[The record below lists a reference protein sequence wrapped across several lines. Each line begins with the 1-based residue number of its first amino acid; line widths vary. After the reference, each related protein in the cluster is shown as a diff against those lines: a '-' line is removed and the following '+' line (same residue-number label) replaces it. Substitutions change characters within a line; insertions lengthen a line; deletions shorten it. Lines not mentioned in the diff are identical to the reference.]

1 MFTLAQTSHLHL
13 RRSPLLL
20 AGNSL
25 SAATLAMSA
34 FAFACALAPAAMTFG
49 QQPAAA
55 AAQANPDDKLLY
67 IGAIAADNVY
77 VRSGQGDSYYPFFK
91 LNRGDLVKVIEEKF
105 GYVRVTAVGPAFR
118 DAYGYIKHPRNDNS
132 KLRLS
137 PDNKTA
143 TTLGRVDIL
152 APNLDLA
159 AQPKDSWKTLVRLPA
174 DQAVKVIELKEMG
187 DDVIY
192 KVSLPP
198 SASGWISAQFV
209 PRASAEDAETFKQIL
224 AGKIEAPQPTPA
236 PTPSETLGAQ
246 DAAVKPATN
255 ATAQAPG
262 TDPNAQQ
269 QPPAIPE
276 TVEQDSLAAST
287 PPDDATTTQ
296 PEQPREPTFEDLEQR
311 FDQLR
316 KEPIETAEVMPL
328 RELYVELAE
337 RHPNDRRISRA
348 CEARAAQLAIWSE
361 LQAKR
366 QEVMAARD
374 KMRATADETDAARAT
389 LERSAEY
396 TAVGRIASST
406 IYDGASLPKLFR
418 IQDPATGRTIAYL
431 KPDADYT
438 LANRIDVIVGIVG
451 DKVYDESLRLNIIT
465 PRRIETLSPEKSATP
480 AGAGGTKDV
489 EDK

>member
-1 MFTLAQTSHLHL
+1 MFTLAQTSHH
-13 RRSPLLL
+13 RRCSFLFL

-25 SAATLAMSA
+25 SAATLIMSA
-34 FAFACALAPAAMTFG
+34 FAFACALAPAAVTLA
-49 QQPAAA
+49 QQPPAAA
-55 AAQANPDDKLLY
+55 APTNPDDKLLY

-91 LNRGDLVKVIEEKF
+91 LNRGDLVKVTEEKF

-118 DAYGYIKHPRNDNS
+118 DAYGYIKHPKNDNS

-174 DQAVKVIELKEMG
+174 DQAVSVIEMKEMG

-192 KVSLPP
+192 KVSLPA

-209 PRASAEDAETFKQIL
+209 PRASAEDAEMFKQIL
-224 AGKIEAPQPTPA
+224 AGKIESPKPTA
-236 PTPSETLGAQ
+236 TPTPSETLRAQ
-246 DAAVKPATN
+246 DAAERPKTGDAAQPPAV
-255 ATAQAPG
+255 AG
-262 TDPNAQQ
+262 TDPAATQ
-269 QPPAIPE
+269 QPDASPE
-276 TVEQDSLAAST
+276 TTPPDSLATAAPEEAS
-287 PPDDATTTQ
+287 TQ
-296 PEQPREPTFEDLEQR
+296 PEQPREPTLEDLEQR

-374 KMRATADETDAARAT
+374 KMKATADETDAARAT

-451 DKVYDESLRLNIIT
+451 DKTYDESLRLNIIT
-465 PRRIETLSPEKSATP
+465 PRRIETLSPEKASTP